1 MKSSLATLLHLV
13 QLMVGNALGDPEVK
27 AFLETMRFPLDRLA
41 EGMRRF
47 ESAQGA
53 VVRREVAQGRQMT
66 LTQTLRAFFAAIREE
81 AAHLRFTITTVLRA
95 RRDLLAKV
103 GISIALPHKGAA
115 GPPVANGA
123 TQPPA
128 PKEEEKR
135 PGYVWANVER
145 FLVDARAMV
154 QAAMDEAEIVEA
166 VAPFGYTKET
176 LEGFLARLTELERLG
191 REQESAKGMK
201 QSATAEL
208 SKTGKALR
216 TWYLPWRKRM
226 NGALRGKPEFRVRLG
241 LSA

>member
-1 MKSSLATLLHLV
+1 MIPAGRERDTSDAPRPAMWRRTAAWLAPSLFAICIAGV
-13 QLMVGNALGDPEVK
+13 VAG
-27 AFLETMRFPLDRLA
+27 LA
-41 EGMRRF
+41 EALLSTEGLVGVIAAAGF
-47 ESAQGA
+47 ACVVAVPAGFA
-53 VVRREVAQGRQMT
+53 AALVVRGLWAAWRPRS
-66 LTQTLRAFFAAIREE
+66 LR
-81 AAHLRFTITTVLRA
+81 
-95 RRDLLAKV
+95 
-103 GISIALPHKGAA
+103 
-115 GPPVANGA
+115 
-123 TQPPA
+123 
-128 PKEEEKR
+128 
-135 PGYVWANVER
+135 
-145 FLVDARAMV
+145 
-154 QAAMDEAEIVEA
+154 AEIVEA